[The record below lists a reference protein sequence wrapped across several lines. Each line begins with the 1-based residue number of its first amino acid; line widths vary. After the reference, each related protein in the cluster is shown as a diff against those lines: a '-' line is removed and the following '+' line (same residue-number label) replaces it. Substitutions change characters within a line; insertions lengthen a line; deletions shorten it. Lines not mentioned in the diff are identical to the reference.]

1 MHYIYI
7 FKRPIQNIGINK
19 IIFDFERF
27 FFRKHKIANTF
38 LKTFPLTGMNIQGSC
53 PCPFQS

>member
-38 LKTFPLTGMNIQGSC
+38 LKTFPLTGMNI
-53 PCPFQS
+53 